1 MRLQAETPSGMR
13 ETVFYRATH
22 VIGECRTVHRLKRE
36 MPKGQVLE
44 ALRLRL
50 WLDLRI
56 YELELVS
63 AE

>member
-1 MRLQAETPSGMR
+1 MR
-13 ETVFYRATH
+13 ETVTDRQARVAVTC
-22 VIGECRTVHRLKRE
+22 GTVHRLKRE